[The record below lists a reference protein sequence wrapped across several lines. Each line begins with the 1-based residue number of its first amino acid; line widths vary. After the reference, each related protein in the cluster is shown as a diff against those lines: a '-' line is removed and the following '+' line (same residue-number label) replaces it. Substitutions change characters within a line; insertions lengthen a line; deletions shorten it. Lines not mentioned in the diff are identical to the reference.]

1 MPALQPT
8 GDGRRR
14 RWCTGGIATVGTDR
28 LWEEIGFLAYYLHW
42 SLDDLLD
49 MTHADRQRMA
59 GLVSNFNRA
68 VSEG

>member
-1 MPALQPT
+1 MSALQPV
-8 GDGRRR
+8 GHGGRR

-49 MTHADRQRMA
+49 LTHGVRQRMT
-59 GLVSNFNRA
+59 GMVSNFNRA
-68 VSEG
+68 VSEE